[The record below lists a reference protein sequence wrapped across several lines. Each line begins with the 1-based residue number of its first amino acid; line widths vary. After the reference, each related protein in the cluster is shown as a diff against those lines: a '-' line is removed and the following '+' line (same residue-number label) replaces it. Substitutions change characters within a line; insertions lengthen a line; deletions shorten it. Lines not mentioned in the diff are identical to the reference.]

1 MSALT
6 TVLLNLFLIYAAAK
20 VAGALIARF
29 GQPAVIGE
37 ILAGVLIG
45 PYALGLVGEPSSGIL
60 DLFNGDHEAAEHA
73 LDLVLESIAEL
84 GVVVLLFTVGL
95 ETRAT
100 DLLKVGGR
108 AVAVG
113 VCGIIVP
120 FVLGFGFMLATDH
133 PHLESAFVATALV
146 ATSVGITARVL
157 QELGVLRTREA
168 RIILGAAVID
178 DVLGLLLLSIVNSA
192 GSEGDDA
199 QSIILVALLSVA
211 FVGFVAWAGT
221 HATRRFSVRL
231 EDVAEVVPLNV
242 SLFLML
248 GLAALA
254 SVIGLAGIIGAFLAG
269 MVLAESRER
278 FNLEEQARPIAELL
292 VPIFF
297 VYTGTKVDPSAF
309 LDGTIVMLA
318 VAITLIALVSK
329 LIGAGGAMWGTGR
342 RSMLIVGT
350 GMAPRGEVGLIVAGI
365 GLNNGI
371 IPVDIFSVVVI
382 MSVAT
387 TLVVPP
393 ALTAIYRRS
402 PEIGASSVITHDVS
416 DEFDS
421 ERDERDGGGPG
432 DSNHASYTARNRDAF
447 DTNPTSASSEER

>member
-6 TVLLNLFLIYAAAK
+6 TVLLNLFVIYAAAK
-20 VAGALIARF
+20 LAGALVSRF

-45 PYALGLVGEPSSGIL
+45 PHALGLVGEPGAGIV
-60 DLFNGDHEAAEHA
+60 DLFGGDHEAAEHA
-73 LDLVLESIAEL
+73 LELVLESIAEL

-100 DLLKVGGR
+100 ELLKVGAR
-108 AVAVG
+108 AGAVG
-113 VCGIIVP
+113 VLGIVVP
-120 FVLGFGFMLATDH
+120 FALGFGFMALTDH
-133 PHLESAFVATALV
+133 PTLESAFVATALV

-178 DVLGLLLLSIVNSA
+178 DVLGLLLLSVVNAA
-192 GSEGDDA
+192 GSDDGSA
-199 QSIILVALLSVA
+199 RNIVLIALLSIG

-221 HATRRFSVRL
+221 HATRRFSVHL
-231 EDVAEVVPLNV
+231 DDLADVVPLNV

-278 FNLEEQARPIAELL
+278 FNLEEQARPLAELL

-297 VYTGTKVDPSAF
+297 VYTGTKVDPAAF
-309 LDGTIVMLA
+309 ADAEIVLLA
-318 VAITLIALVSK
+318 VAITAIALVSK
-329 LIGAGGAMWGTGR
+329 LLGAGGAMWGTGR

-365 GLNNGI
+365 GLSSGI
-371 IPVDIFSVVVI
+371 ISVDLFSVVVI
-382 MSVAT
+382 MSIAT

-402 PEIGASSVITHDVS
+402 PEIGASSVITRDVS
-416 DEFDS
+416 DEFEADRPDVRAS
-421 ERDERDGGGPG
+421 AGDDGAASLHDVPRGGAGPSGIPSRDR
-432 DSNHASYTARNRDAF
+432 
-447 DTNPTSASSEER
+447 

>member
-1 MSALT
+1 MSALS
-6 TVLLNLFLIYAAAK
+6 TVLLNLFIIYAAAK
-20 VAGALIARF
+20 IGGAIFRRF
-29 GQPAVIGE
+29 NQPAVIGE

-45 PYALGLVGEPSSGIL
+45 PYAFGLIGEPTTGVIE
-60 DLFNGDHEAAEHA
+60 LFDGDVEAAEHA
-73 LDLVLESIAEL
+73 LELVLESIAEL
-84 GVVVLLFTVGL
+84 GVIVLLFTVGL

-100 DLLKVGGR
+100 ELLRVGPR
-108 AVAVG
+108 AAAVG
-113 VCGIIVP
+113 VLGIIVP
-120 FVLGFGFMLATDH
+120 FLMGFGFMALLDH
-133 PHLESAFVATALV
+133 PRLESAFVATALV

-178 DVLGLLLLSIVNSA
+178 DILGLLLLAIVSA
-192 GSEGDDA
+192 AGEGEADA
-199 QSIILVALLSVA
+199 IQIGLIALQAFA

-221 HATRRFSVRL
+221 HATRRFSVHL
-231 EDVAEVVPLNV
+231 DDLADVVPLNL
-242 SLFLML
+242 SILLML
-248 GLAALA
+248 GLAAAA

-278 FNLEEQARPIAELL
+278 FNLEEQARPIYEFL
-292 VPIFF
+292 VPVFF
-297 VYTGTKVDPSAF
+297 VYTGTKVDPAVF
-309 LDGTIVMLA
+309 RDGGIVMLA

-329 LIGAGGAMWGTGR
+329 LVGAGAGMLGIGR

-365 GLNNGI
+365 GLNQGI

-382 MSVAT
+382 MSIAT

-393 ALTAIYRRS
+393 ALTIIYRRS

-416 DEFDS
+416 DEFDA
-421 ERDERDGGGPG
+421 ERTDGAVEARLQ
-432 DSNHASYTARNRDAF
+432 SNRCGEAMPRT
-447 DTNPTSASSEER
+447 E